1 MINIF
6 LNSTL
11 LGQESQLSYASA
23 LFLLGLICHE
33 PDPPISMV
41 QVLPMLI
48 AIGLTI
54 SDSMKRR
61 RLGAKQ
67 KKWTPLAV
75 VGAMFSLGISKSPG
89 TLIFGRAVWAQASW
103 ILWSEGE

>member
-1 MINIF
+1 MRVLLAPHGWRRIAALADSSDMINIF

-11 LGQESQLSYASA
+11 LSQESQLSYASA

-48 AIGLTI
+48 AIGLTL

-61 RLGAKQ
+61 RLG
-67 KKWTPLAV
+67 
-75 VGAMFSLGISKSPG
+75 
-89 TLIFGRAVWAQASW
+89 GR
-103 ILWSEGE
+103 